1 MYFIAGSDDAA
12 VKKAA
17 SALAEK
23 LAPGADAFG
32 LEVIDGGVE
41 TVDAAVS
48 RLQETLQALATLP
61 FLGGSKLVWLKSATF
76 WPTPSL
82 ADQKASLLCSRSF
95 AISLIQDCLGVTFLV
110 SAVKPDKRRSAYKRL
125 TKVGTTELH
134 DKPDLGFRAGRGSHL
149 LDGAAHSFT
158 RAKNFP

>member
-1 MYFIAGSDDAA
+1 MPAKKTSSSVYFIAGSDDAA

-48 RLQETLQALATLP
+48 QLQETLQALATLP
-61 FLGGSKLVWLKSATF
+61 FLGGSKLVW
-76 WPTPSL
+76 
-82 ADQKASLLCSRSF
+82 
-95 AISLIQDCLGVTFLV
+95 
-110 SAVKPDKRRSAYKRL
+110 
-125 TKVGTTELH
+125 
-134 DKPDLGFRAGRGSHL
+134 
-149 LDGAAHSFT
+149 
-158 RAKNFP
+158 